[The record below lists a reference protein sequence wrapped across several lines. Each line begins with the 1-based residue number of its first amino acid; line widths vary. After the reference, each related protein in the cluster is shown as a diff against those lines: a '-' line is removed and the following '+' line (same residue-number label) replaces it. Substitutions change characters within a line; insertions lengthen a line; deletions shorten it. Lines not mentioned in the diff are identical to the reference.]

1 MSVYLVVKF
10 VHVFTAIV
18 AIGGATGW
26 SLVQRLAMRDPTH
39 LVFAVRSSKLL
50 DRVLFGPGLLVLLI
64 TGLWMAAT
72 NWSLALFW
80 VRAAL
85 IIVVI
90 VLVLIYGIVGPNL
103 GRLAHVLDA
112 DGPASPNRQQPER
125 MAYLVGLISS
135 ILIVVL
141 IWLMVIK
148 PL

>member
-1 MSVYLVVKF
+1 MSFYLVVKF

-39 LVFAVRSSKLL
+39 LAFAVRSSRLL
-50 DRVLFGPGLLVLLI
+50 DRFLFGPGLLALLI
-64 TGLWMAAT
+64 TGLWMAVT

-85 IIVVI
+85 VIVVI
-90 VLVLIYGIVGPNL
+90 VLILMYAVVGPNL
-103 GRLAHVLDA
+103 GRLVHVLDSE
-112 DGPASPNRQQPER
+112 GPASPKRQQPER
-125 MAYLVGLISS
+125 MSYLAGAVSS
-135 ILIVVL
+135 LLIVVL